1 MSEEI
6 LYAIGVLILYLGIRL
21 LNSTDTPKIKNLPEI
36 PGVPI
41 FGNLIQL
48 GTDHARVAQK
58 WARKY
63 GPVFQ
68 TRLGNR
74 VCFNY
79 LKKHCVCS
87 NANPY
92 AASRLCKLIRFR

>member
-1 MSEEI
+1 MSNQI
-6 LYAIGVLILYLGIRL
+6 IYAASVVIIYLL
-21 LNSTDTPKIKNLPEI
+21 VKYLNSTDTPKIKGLPEI

-41 FGNLIQL
+41 FGNLYQL

-58 WARKY
+58 WAAKY

-74 VCFNY
+74 VCGFD
-79 LKKHCVCS
+79 LS
-87 NANPY
+87 QLRPANNME
-92 AASRLCKLIRFR
+92 ARHLCQFV

>member
-1 MSEEI
+1 MSYPVI
-6 LYAIGVLILYLGIRL
+6 AIGIVAAIYFLVGYL
-21 LNSTDTPKIKNLPEI
+21 NATDVPKIKGLPEI

-41 FGNLIQL
+41 FGNLLEL
-48 GTDHARVAQK
+48 GIDHARVAQR

-74 VCFNY
+74 V
-79 LKKHCVCS
+79 
-87 NANPY
+87 
-92 AASRLCKLIRFR
+92 SRRD

>member
-1 MSEEI
+1 MSSLVLYLAGVVV
-6 LYAIGVLILYLGIRL
+6 LYALIRL
-21 LNSTDTPKIKNLPEI
+21 LNSTDIPKIKGIPEI

-58 WARKY
+58 WAAKY

-68 TRLGNR
+68 TRLGTK
-74 VCFNY
+74 VGDS
-79 LKKHCVCS
+79 LGALLSSMAHH
-87 NANPY
+87 
-92 AASRLCKLIRFR
+92 